1 MNKEKLIIT
10 DIADLH
16 SINVEY
22 LTAEYGY
29 RAFKGGRS
37 TRVNSSPNTIRYGKG
52 EFIGSFIFD
61 KNVLRRIVLMPLIPG
76 IKAPNYPSEEYQN
89 TKKEYCVF
97 ILRDIYG
104 HETKSDET
112 GAYWEMEG
120 ITIGCTVILEGQ
132 SKYTGGDIFFNI
144 CD

>member
-1 MNKEKLIIT
+1 MNKKILN
-10 DIADLH
+10 IADVANLR
-16 SINVEY
+16 SISVEY

-29 RAFKGGRS
+29 MAFKGARS
-37 TRVNSSPNTIRYGKG
+37 TRVNSSPNTICYGKG

-89 TKKEYCVF
+89 TKKEYCVS
-97 ILRDIYG
+97 ILRDMYG
-104 HETKSDET
+104 SETKSDET
-112 GAYWEMEG
+112 GAYWDMED

-132 SKYTGGDIFFNI
+132 SKYTGGDIFF
-144 CD
+144 DLR